1 MHTHMHTHT
10 HTHTHT
16 RTHTHT
22 PYTHL
27 LKNKENIEGGGAEK
41 QASKDRS

>member
-1 MHTHMHTHT
+1 MQPDRIC

-22 PYTHL
+22 HMC
-27 LKNKENIEGGGAEK
+27 NRGGGWGMA
-41 QASKDRS
+41 DIHVYY